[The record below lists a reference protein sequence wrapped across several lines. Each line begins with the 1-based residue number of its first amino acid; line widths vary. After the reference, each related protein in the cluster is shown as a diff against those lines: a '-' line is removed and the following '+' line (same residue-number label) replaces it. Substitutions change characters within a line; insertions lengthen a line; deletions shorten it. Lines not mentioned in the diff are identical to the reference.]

1 MSTRNTADE
10 LQSLVDK
17 IIPQYTL
24 PYKEGKTIRI
34 GKMIVRRSTKHGY
47 IIVDTDDNATVST
60 ADTKHG
66 ALAIAKASLG
76 GHRIDQ
82 LQQKD
87 HIAAKHLNDAMHY
100 SYIISRTTDE
110 SRKFILETRLELAKS
125 KLDSINTDLE
135 SYILKH

>member
-1 MSTRNTADE
+1 MSTRNTAE
-10 LQSLVDK
+10 TLQSLVDK

-34 GKMIVRRSTKHGY
+34 GKMLVRRSTRHGY

-66 ALAIAKASLG
+66 ALAIAKASMG
-76 GHRIDQ
+76 GHRIDR

-87 HIAAKHLNDAMHY
+87 HIASKHLNDAMHY

-110 SRKFILETRLELAKS
+110 NRKFILETRLELAKAE
-125 KLDSINTDLE
+125 LDSINTDLE

>member
-34 GKMIVRRSTKHGY
+34 GKMIVRRSTRHGY

-87 HIAAKHLNDAMHY
+87 HIASKHLNDAMHY

-125 KLDSINTDLE
+125 ELDSINTDLE